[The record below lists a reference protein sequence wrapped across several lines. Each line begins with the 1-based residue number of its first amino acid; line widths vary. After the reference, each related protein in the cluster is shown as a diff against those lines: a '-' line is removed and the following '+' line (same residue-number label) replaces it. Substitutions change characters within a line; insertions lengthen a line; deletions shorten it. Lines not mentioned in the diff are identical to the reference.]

1 MIVCCNCAYTDVI
14 PEDTRTAVLAGL
26 ASHGANVAAV
36 ADLCGMAARRDPRL
50 AQWAR
55 MPRLTIVAC
64 HPRAV
69 RGLFDWAGF
78 PLRDRGVSFLNMRT
92 LDAKAVL
99 KGLPHATP
107 SSRRRGILPR
117 QPALTNAVTNGL
129 PRASPSSRRR
139 GILPRQPASTDVAS
153 PGGWIP
159 WFPVLDRARC
169 VNCKQCVS
177 FCAFGVYTVKD
188 GTAMVANPTNCKT
201 NCPACARMCPHLAII
216 FPKCPEEPI
225 DGTEVTPAHIRQR
238 RAMVKKPVH
247 GMDMHALLAA
257 RSAHAAQR
265 RK

>member
-99 KGLPHATP
+99 KGLPHAT
-107 SSRRRGILPR
+107 
-117 QPALTNAVTNGL
+117 
-129 PRASPSSRRR
+129 PSSRRR